1 MTRLETVYRSSNGD
15 DWLIERDPEGQA
27 VAVIHQAN
35 PSSGGTRT
43 RLPVDE
49 FLERSGNGPE
59 VVAVR
64 DAMGKEMG

>member
-1 MTRLETVYRSSNGD
+1 MPRLETVYRSSNGD
-15 DWLIERDPEGQA
+15 DWLVERDLEGQA
-27 VAVIHQAN
+27 AAVIHQAN

-49 FLERSGNGPE
+49 FLERSGDGPE

-64 DAMGKEMG
+64 AAVGKDKG